1 MRQALPV
8 DRAPGRTR
16 PPRDIGPVR
25 AESQRAPALYVCHHQ
40 SPHRL
45 AVSMAGGKE
54 CSMTLLATFAQNIR
68 QIRARKNLSQR
79 TVADKAK
86 VSVSYISM
94 LERGQ
99 RSPPLERLE
108 AIAKALGV
116 PSLSLLQ
123 SDKARTRK

>member
-1 MRQALPV
+1 
-8 DRAPGRTR
+8 
-16 PPRDIGPVR
+16 
-25 AESQRAPALYVCHHQ
+25 
-40 SPHRL
+40 
-45 AVSMAGGKE
+45 
-54 CSMTLLATFAQNIR
+54 MTLLATFAQNIR